1 MIHIVWIW
9 VKGRSFYKS
18 GYEFGT
24 LQEANEFLARRLSDP
39 HISGR
44 IESEYQ

>member
-18 GYEFGT
+18 GYEFDT
-24 LQEANEFLARRLSDP
+24 LQEANEFLARRLADTN
-39 HISGR
+39 ING
-44 IESEYQ
+44 IVQSEYQ